1 MRPRYDGWVY
11 GMIAEYTVW
20 HDVELILEG
29 VMYGMVGKPTILS
42 VSPRYNGGMYGMIA
56 EYTI

>member
-1 MRPRYDGWVY
+1 
-11 GMIAEYTVW
+11 MIAEYTVW